1 MAWIGSSP
9 TGEGTARVG
18 AWALPWSRRGA
29 LAVQVG
35 LLVGAGLVAAVLQ
48 SFLKLRLGIP
58 GHSSL
63 LWLVPLVAARCLVPL
78 TPAGGIS
85 STSMAMGLY
94 AFGGFSLR
102 WPLALSFGSY
112 LLVGPALDLCWVG
125 FDRLFGESDRAG
137 SGLHGY
143 LAWVLVPLAGV
154 IGNYAHLLSK
164 LALGIIRPHGVL
176 LGMRGGVLEFV
187 TYLVFGLASGFLAL
201 GIVWR
206 FLKPRRRGET
216 TGSA

>member
-1 MAWIGSSP
+1 MGVW
-9 TGEGTARVG
+9 T
-18 AWALPWSRRGA
+18 LPWSRRGA

-35 LLVGAGLVAAVLQ
+35 LLVGAGLVAAALQ

-112 LLVGPALDLCWVG
+112 LLVGPALDLWWAG
-125 FDRLFGESDRAG
+125 FGRLVRGGDRRR
-137 SGLHGY
+137 Y

-164 LALGIIRPHGVL
+164 LAFGIIRPHGVL

-201 GIVWR
+201 GIVWP
-206 FLKPRRRGET
+206 FLRPREQRGET